1 MTELFNIKKYQNIRK
16 ILRKLP
22 IKAERLLWN
31 KLRRKNFDY
40 RFRRQFGIDK
50 YIVDF
55 YCPKL
60 KLVIELDGATHSTN
74 LEIEKDK
81 FRQSYLESLGLT
93 IKRYNNTDVFKNMDG
108 VMQSIKDEI
117 EKIKSD

>member
-16 ILRKLP
+16 ILRKQP

-60 KLVIELDGATHSTN
+60 KLVIELDRATHSTN

-117 EKIKSD
+117 KKIKSD